1 MQCSK
6 VWKGK
11 HFQGLQQLMIK
22 QRLKM
27 FRFSAFLLL
36 LVLNGSFI
44 GAQNFEKANHKISI
58 DTTAI
63 ELEDYNSAVFF
74 DAALQAEF
82 FDAAPN
88 DSIKNS
94 VNEDLVN
101 TVDSELNTDSL
112 KSRLEHLDTKTPFHI
127 SYNPALETIIRKN
140 LEQPKG
146 LYERMMK
153 LSQYYF
159 PLFEEVFDREGIP
172 LEIKYLAIVESG
184 LKPKAKSR
192 VGATGLWQ
200 FMFTTGKYY
209 DLEVNSYVDE
219 RSDPVRSTIAAA
231 RYLKSL
237 YNVFKDWDLALAAYN
252 SGPGNVTKAIRRSG
266 GYTNYWNIR
275 PFLPRETAG
284 YLPAFLATMYL
295 FEYAE
300 QHGFNLP
307 NHQNPITKTDTIH
320 VKSMIS
326 LKQVSEVIDVDLN
339 TLTSLNPSYK
349 LGIVPY
355 VKDKHYSL
363 RLPLEAV
370 GLFVSNEDAIYT
382 YAKEAFDKREKPLPK
397 FFNLD
402 TKIRYK
408 IKSGDYLGKIAN
420 KFGVRVSQIKQW
432 NGLRSDQ
439 LRAGSRLTIFTRNPQ
454 QQSSQNPSKKRKK
467 SNNEV
472 VYEVRQGDSLWSIS
486 KKYSGVSVE
495 NLQKWNGISGN
506 DLKPGMKLIVS
517 KQNNP

>member
-1 MQCSK
+1 MT
-6 VWKGK
+6 
-11 HFQGLQQLMIK
+11 
-22 QRLKM
+22 
-27 FRFSAFLLL
+27 RFSAFLLL
-36 LVLNGSFI
+36 LLVNSFFT
-44 GAQNFEKANHKISI
+44 GAQNFEKASQKISV

-63 ELEDYNSAVFF
+63 ELKDYNSAVLF
-74 DAALQAEF
+74 DAAFQAEF
-82 FDAAPN
+82 FDEVPN

-94 VNEDLVN
+94 VNQDLANASV
-101 TVDSELNTDSL
+101 VSELHIDTL
-112 KSRLEHLDTKTPFHI
+112 KLRLKHLDAQTPFHI
-127 SYNPALETIIRKN
+127 SYNPILDTIIRRN
-140 LEQPKG
+140 LKQRKD
-146 LYERMMK
+146 LYERLMK

-200 FMFTTGKYY
+200 FMFTTGKHYN
-209 DLEVNSYVDE
+209 LEVSSYVDE

-231 RYLKSL
+231 QYLKSL

-284 YLPAFLATMYL
+284 YLPAFLAVMYL

-300 QHGFNLP
+300 QHGFDVP
-307 NHQNPITKTDTIH
+307 NHKNPISRTDTVH
-320 VKSMIS
+320 VKNMIS
-326 LKQVSEVIDVDLN
+326 LKQVSEIIDVDLN
-339 TLTSLNPSYK
+339 TLTFLNPSYK
-349 LGIVPY
+349 LGIVPSIKNRNY
-355 VKDKHYSL
+355 AL
-363 RLPLEAV
+363 RLPIEAV

-408 IKSGDYLGKIAN
+408 VKPGDYLGKIAN

-432 NGLRSDQ
+432 NGMRSDQ
-439 LRAGSRLTIFTRNPQ
+439 LKAGSRLTIFTRNPHPHTP
-454 QQSSQNPSKKRKK
+454 QSSYKNRTES
-467 SNNEV
+467 SNEV

-486 KKYSGVSVE
+486 KKFSGVSVE
-495 NLQKWNGISGN
+495 NLQKWNGISSD
-506 DLKPGMKLIVS
+506 DLKSGMKLIVS